1 MREKDLPPAFDCGLL
16 QGGSEGLVGQC
27 GNREQQQV
35 GALNNAQ
42 GHLLEEIG
50 VGGLDYQVGR
60 SGKKV

>member
-1 MREKDLPPAFDCGLL
+1 MRKKDLPPAFDCSLF
-16 QGGSEGLVGQC
+16 QRAPKGLVGQC